1 MHFPKMR
8 KTTAIIIIS
17 ITAMLVCLLACGNE
31 HRGPGLHS
39 AYYWSTTFRLDS
51 GQRQFMARHRV
62 KRLYV
67 RYFDVV
73 SKGGEPQPNATVRF
87 TQQPPREVEVVPTV
101 FVMPDCL
108 SGDVTDLAGKV
119 VRRIVQISGQNGIDN
134 VSEMQID
141 CDWTVSTQQ
150 AFFAFMSSVR
160 SEARKHR
167 MGTSVTI
174 RLHQLS
180 QTPPPAD
187 RGVLMLYNTG
197 DVRNIECHKPI
208 LDIDDVR
215 PYLSRL
221 SHYKLPLT
229 AAYPTFRLDVLFR
242 ARQFVGIVHR
252 KDEYP
257 ILPTD
262 SIAVRQPSLADILAV
277 KRAVGRES
285 ASVNSEIII
294 YDISSPSY
302 KNYNTQDYEKI
313 FSD

>member
-1 MHFPKMR
+1 MR
-8 KTTAIIIIS
+8 KTTTALL
-17 ITAMLVCLLACGNE
+17 ITAITAITAIAAGLLACSHG
-31 HRGPGLHS
+31 HSGPTRHS

-51 GQRQFMARHRV
+51 AQRQFMARHGV

-73 SKGGEPQPNATVRF
+73 DIGGEPQPNATVRF
-87 TQQPPREVEVVPTV
+87 EQQPPRGVEVVPTV
-101 FVMPDCL
+101 FVMPNCL
-108 SGDVTDLAGKV
+108 GGDVADLAGKV
-119 VRRIVQISGQNGIDN
+119 VRRVAQISEQNGIGR
-134 VSEMQID
+134 VGEMQID
-141 CDWTVSTQQ
+141 CDWTASTQQ
-150 AFFAFMSSVR
+150 AFFAFMRTVR
-160 SEARKHR
+160 SEARKCG

-197 DVRNIECHKPI
+197 NVRDIGCHKPI
-208 LDIDDVR
+208 LDISDVR

-221 SHYKLPLT
+221 GSYKLPLS

-242 ARQFVGIVHR
+242 GGGFVGIVHR

-262 SIAVRQPSLADILAV
+262 SIAVRQPSLADIMAV

-285 ASVNSEIII
+285 ASVNDEIIV

-302 KNYNTQDYEKI
+302 KHFNTKDYEEI
-313 FSD
+313 FSN

>member
-1 MHFPKMR
+1 MK
-8 KTTAIIIIS
+8 KTAITLIIV
-17 ITAMLVCLLACGNE
+17 ITAMAAGLLACCS
-31 HRGPGLHS
+31 RQSGPGMHS
-39 AYYWSTTFRLDS
+39 AYYWSTTFKLDD
-51 GQRQFMARHRV
+51 GPRQFMSRHGV

-73 SKGGEPQPNATVRF
+73 DKDGEPQPNATVRF
-87 TQQPPREVEVVPTV
+87 AQQPPRGVEVVPTV
-101 FVMPDCL
+101 FVMPNCL
-108 SGDVTDLAGKV
+108 GGDVAGLAGKV
-119 VRRIVQISGQNGIDN
+119 VRRVAQISEQNGVDG
-134 VSEMQID
+134 VDEMQID
-141 CDWTVSTQQ
+141 CDWTASTQQ
-150 AFFAFMSSVR
+150 AFFAFMRAVR

-197 DVRNIECHKPI
+197 DVRNFECSKPI
-208 LDIDDVR
+208 LDIADVR
-215 PYLSRL
+215 PYLKRL
-221 SHYKLPLT
+221 GGYKLPLA

-242 ARQFVGIVHR
+242 EGEFVGIVHR

-262 SIAVRQPSLADILAV
+262 SIAVRQPTLADVMAV
-277 KRAVGRES
+277 KRAVGREK

-302 KNYNTQDYEKI
+302 KHFNTNDYEEI
-313 FSD
+313 FSN

>member
-1 MHFPKMR
+1 MPTTHFPKMK
-8 KTTAIIIIS
+8 KTTATIII
-17 ITAMLVCLLACGNE
+17 TMLVCLLACSRKQ
-31 HRGPGLHS
+31 HGPRMHS

-51 GQRQFMARHRV
+51 SQRRFMARHGV

-73 SKGGEPQPNATVRF
+73 NKGGEPQPNATVRF
-87 TQQPPREVEVVPTV
+87 IQLPPREVEVVPTV
-101 FVMPDCL
+101 FVMPNCL
-108 SGDVTDLAGKV
+108 SGDVADLAGKV
-119 VRRIVQISGQNGIDN
+119 VRRIVQISGQNGIDKVN
-134 VSEMQID
+134 EMQID

-150 AFFAFMSSVR
+150 AFFAFMGAVR
-160 SEARKHR
+160 SEAHKHR
-167 MGTSVTI
+167 LGTSVTI

-277 KRAVGRES
+277 KSAVGRES
-285 ASVNSEIII
+285 ANVNNEIII

-302 KNYNTQDYEKI
+302 KHYNTQDYDQI

>member
-1 MHFPKMR
+1 MK
-8 KTTAIIIIS
+8 KTTATISIISIS
-17 ITAMLVCLLACGNE
+17 ITAMLICLLACSRE
-31 HRGPGLHS
+31 QRGPNLHS

-51 GQRQFMARHRV
+51 SQRQFMARHGV

-73 SKGGEPQPNATVRF
+73 SKSGEPQPNATVRF
-87 TQQPPREVEVVPTV
+87 AQQPPREVEVVPTV
-101 FVMPDCL
+101 FVMPNCL
-108 SGDVTDLAGKV
+108 SGDVADLAGKV
-119 VRRIVQISGQNGIDN
+119 VKRIVQISDQNGIGN
-134 VSEMQID
+134 VSEIQID
-141 CDWTVSTQQ
+141 CDWTVSTQR
-150 AFFAFMSSVR
+150 AFFTFMNSVR
-160 SEARKHR
+160 SEASKRHL
-167 MGTSVTI
+167 GTSATI

-197 DVRNIECHKPI
+197 DVSNIECHKPI
-208 LDIDDVR
+208 LDIADVR
-215 PYLSRL
+215 PYLSQL
-221 SHYKLPLT
+221 SHYKLPLA

-242 ARQFVGIVHR
+242 ARQFVGIVHS

-262 SIAVRQPSLADILAV
+262 SIAVRQPSLTDILTVKQAV
-277 KRAVGRES
+277 AYES
-285 ASVNSEIII
+285 PSVNSEIII

-302 KNYNTQDYEKI
+302 KHYNPQDYEKI

>member
-1 MHFPKMR
+1 MK
-8 KTTAIIIIS
+8 KTTATISIIS
-17 ITAMLVCLLACGNE
+17 ITAMLICLLACSRE
-31 HRGPGLHS
+31 QRGPNLHS

-51 GQRQFMARHRV
+51 SQRQFMARHGV

-73 SKGGEPQPNATVRF
+73 SKSGEPQPNATVRF
-87 TQQPPREVEVVPTV
+87 AQQPPREVEVVPTV
-101 FVMPDCL
+101 FVMPNCL
-108 SGDVTDLAGKV
+108 GGDVADLAGKV
-119 VRRIVQISGQNGIDN
+119 VKRIVQISDQNGIGN
-134 VSEMQID
+134 VSEIQID
-141 CDWTVSTQQ
+141 CDWTVSTQR

-160 SEARKHR
+160 SEASKRHL
-167 MGTSVTI
+167 GTSVTI

-197 DVRNIECHKPI
+197 DVSNIECHKPI
-208 LDIDDVR
+208 LDIADVR
-215 PYLSRL
+215 PYLGRL
-221 SHYKLPLT
+221 DHYKLPLA

-242 ARQFVGIVHR
+242 KGEFVGIVHS

-262 SIAVRQPSLADILAV
+262 SIAVRQPSLTDILTV
-277 KRAVGRES
+277 KRAVAHEC

-302 KNYNTQDYEKI
+302 KHFNTKDYEEI
-313 FSD
+313 FSN

>member
-1 MHFPKMR
+1 MK
-8 KTTAIIIIS
+8 KATITLIIVIA
-17 ITAMLVCLLACGNE
+17 TLVTSLLSCG
-31 HRGPGLHS
+31 HGQSGTGLHS
-39 AYYWSTTFRLDS
+39 AYYWSTTFKLDS
-51 GQRQFMARHRV
+51 MQRQFMRQHGV

-73 SKGGEPQPNATVRF
+73 NGSGGPQPNATIRF
-87 TQQPPREVEVVPTV
+87 AQQPPNGIEVVPTV
-101 FVMPDCL
+101 FVMPNCL
-108 SGDVTDLAGKV
+108 CGDMADLAGKV
-119 VRRIVQISGQNGIDN
+119 VRRITQISEQNGIGN
-134 VSEMQID
+134 VSEMQFD
-141 CDWTVSTQQ
+141 CDWTASTQQ
-150 AFFAFMSSVR
+150 AFFTFMSEVR
-160 SEARKHR
+160 REARKHN

-197 DVRNIECHKPI
+197 DVRNIKCHKPI
-208 LDIDDVR
+208 LDIADVR
-215 PYLSRL
+215 PYLKRL
-221 SHYKLPLT
+221 GGYKLSLA

-242 ARQFVGIVHR
+242 GGEFVGIVHH

-262 SIAVRQPSLADILAV
+262 SVAVRQPSLADILAV

-294 YDISSPSY
+294 YNISSPSY
-302 KNYNTQDYEKI
+302 KHFNAQDYEKI
-313 FSD
+313 FSN

>member
-1 MHFPKMR
+1 MR
-8 KTTAIIIIS
+8 KTAIATIIIA
-17 ITAMLVCLLACGNE
+17 ITAMAAGLLACGNGQG
-31 HRGPGLHS
+31 GPGLHS
-39 AYYWSTTFRLDS
+39 AYYWSTTFKLDD
-51 GQRQFMARHRV
+51 GQRQFMSQHGV

-73 SKGGEPQPNATVRF
+73 DIGGEPQPNATVRF
-87 TQQPPREVEVVPTV
+87 AQQPPRGVEVVPTV
-101 FVMPDCL
+101 FVMPNCL
-108 SGDVTDLAGKV
+108 GGDVADLAGKV
-119 VRRIVQISGQNGIDN
+119 VRRVAQISGQNGIGR
-134 VSEMQID
+134 VAEMQID
-141 CDWTVSTQQ
+141 CDWTASTQQ
-150 AFFAFMSSVR
+150 AFFAFMRAVR
-160 SEARKHR
+160 SEARKQH

-197 DVRNIECHKPI
+197 DVRNLGCHKPI
-208 LDIDDVR
+208 LDIADVR
-215 PYLSRL
+215 PYLKRL
-221 SHYKLPLT
+221 GDYNLPLA

-242 ARQFVGIVHR
+242 EGEFVGIVHR

-262 SIAVRQPSLADILAV
+262 SIAVRQPTLADVMAV
-277 KRAVGRES
+277 KRAVGREK

-302 KNYNTQDYEKI
+302 NHFNTKDYEEI
-313 FSD
+313 FIN